1 MNVLRRVFRPT
12 NRRVR
17 IIVGLFLAG
26 LFWIQCTKTEAVREE
41 PKHVRIVHG
50 ERVTKGSTEVAD
62 HVIKLAK
69 AGEHVEALNYCLN
82 HYKGRYQDYT
92 CTLIKQERLRGE
104 LGKVQTVAVK
114 FRDKPFSVA
123 MKWVKNPP
131 LGDRVLYIEGEYGG
145 NMLVRPRGL
154 IGKLVGT
161 VMREP
166 DGKDARK
173 NSLRTVDKFG
183 FERSLQSLLK
193 YYEAGKVAGELG
205 KAYGGEGEVAGR
217 RAAVLVRY
225 LTDDPKYPSYKTL
238 AYIDLEYL
246 VPICVEGFDSK
257 DNLICRYVFTDI
269 KFNVGLTDE
278 DFTPQANDMKPP
290 KKK

>member
-1 MNVLRRVFRPT
+1 MSVLRRVFRPT

-41 PKHVRIVHG
+41 PKHVRIVDG
-50 ERVTKGSTEVAD
+50 EVRKASTEVAD
-62 HVIKLAK
+62 HVINLAK
-69 AGEHVEALNYCLN
+69 AGEHIEALNYCLN
-82 HYKGRYQDYT
+82 HYQGRYQDYT
-92 CTLIKQERLRGE
+92 CTLIKQERLRGKV
-104 LGKVQTVAVK
+104 GKVQTVAVK
-114 FRDKPFSVA
+114 FRNKPFSVA
-123 MKWVKNPP
+123 MKWVKNAPI
-131 LGDRVLYIEGEYGG
+131 GDRVLYIEGKYGG
-145 NMLVRPRGL
+145 KMLVRPRGL

-161 VMREP
+161 VMRKP

-183 FERSLQSLLK
+183 FERSLQSLLT
-193 YYEAGKVAGELG
+193 YYEAGRAAGELG
-205 KAYGGEGEVAGR
+205 MAYGKEAEVAGR
-217 RAAVLVRY
+217 RAVVLVRY

-257 DNLICRYVFTDI
+257 DNLICRYVFKDM
-269 KFNVGLTDE
+269 KFNVRLTDQ

>member
-12 NRRVR
+12 NRRIRVV
-17 IIVGLFLAG
+17 VGLFLAG
-26 LFWIQCTKTEAVREE
+26 LFWIQCTETEAVREASPFGVHE
-41 PKHVRIVHG
+41 NGKVVSPASPAVAEHV
-50 ERVTKGSTEVAD
+50 D
-62 HVIKLAK
+62 KLAK
-69 AGEHVEALNYCLN
+69 AGEHVQVLEYCLE
-82 HYKGRYQDYT
+82 HYKGQYQDYT
-92 CTLIKQERLRGE
+92 CTLIKQERLRGK
-104 LGKVQTVAVK
+104 LGKAQTVNVR

-131 LGDRVLYIEGEYGG
+131 IGDRVLYIEGQYGG
-145 NMLVRPRGL
+145 KMLVRPRGL

-161 VMREP
+161 VLRKP

-183 FERSLQSLLK
+183 FERSLQSLVVF
-193 YYEAGKVAGELG
+193 YRAGKAAGELRKEYG
-205 KAYGGEGEVAGR
+205 ETANVFGRKAL
-217 RAAVLVRY
+217 VLVRY
-225 LTDDPKYPSYKTL
+225 LTDDPKYPSYKTK

-257 DNLICRYVFTDI
+257 DNLICRYVFKDI
-269 KFNVGLTDE
+269 KFNVGLTDK
-278 DFTPQANDMKPP
+278 DFTPEANDMKPP